1 MIEKVRK
8 TLFLLFFMICNSA
21 YSQTAET
28 IATGRPGQSIGARV
42 VGTNIFQ
49 IQSGYDFSK
58 SINAGIEV
66 ESEAIN
72 NVLRYGLDEK
82 YELSLVANYND
93 LGNEGNIGNVQI
105 GGRVNLIHNSKVG
118 LPTTCFQTRIQL
130 IDGEG
135 NERKR
140 LATVSILASVLDMK
154 AYGNLTAN
162 FIISN
167 IAEEDIDLNGTTLA
181 WETSLNSSIG
191 YFIEHFLT
199 KDDDHY
205 NNNWN
210 TGFSYLI
217 NKDLALDLSFGG
229 DLEDELSNEFYSVG
243 FSWRNL

>member
-1 MIEKVRK
+1 MIKEVRR
-8 TLFLLFFMICNSA
+8 TLAPLCLVICNTA

-58 SINAGIEV
+58 SRNGGIEV

-72 NVLRYGLDEK
+72 NVLRYGFDEK
-82 YELSLVANYND
+82 YELSLVANYNN

-105 GGRVNLIHNSKVG
+105 GGRVNLIHPSKVR

-140 LATVSILASVLDMK
+140 LTTVSIISSVLDMEML
-154 AYGNLTAN
+154 GNLTAN
-162 FIISN
+162 LIISN
-167 IAEEDIDLNGTTLA
+167 TTEEDIDLNGTTLA
-181 WETSLNSSIG
+181 WGINLNPSIG

-199 KDDDHY
+199 KDNDHY
-205 NNNWN
+205 DNNWN
-210 TGFSYLI
+210 TGLSYLV
-217 NKDLALDLSFGG
+217 NKDLALDISFGG
-229 DLEDELSNEFYSVG
+229 DLEDETLNEFFSAG